1 MDDCIVESNSII
13 AAGAGV
19 TKGTIVES
27 GSIYAGMPAKKIK
40 AVSPELT
47 SGEIDRIAN
56 NYVKYASWFT
66 DEESK

>member
-1 MDDCIVESNSII
+1 
-13 AAGAGV
+13 
-19 TKGTIVES
+19 
-27 GSIYAGMPAKKIK
+27 MPAKKIK

-66 DEESK
+66 EEESK